1 MKKKVVA
8 IIPIKKNSKR
18 VKGKNFIK
26 IKGKPLYRYLLDK
39 LKKTHFDEIYI
50 DTDSSEIRNCFD
62 IGCRTYVSSVSNL
75 LS

>member
-50 DTDSSEIRNCFD
+50 DTDCRNIFLCP
-62 IGCRTYVSSVSNL
+62 
-75 LS
+75 LSWI